1 LDLDILHVGN
11 LDILRAANLIG
22 GFGVGSGYWYWD
34 TDDLG
39 QVFHEHGPTCLL
51 EPMQALSI
59 VVRTRCRILQLLG
72 GRSLLLLSVLLVM
85 LVVFKL
91 LGQSSHTSQRGTL
104 WGFLMIGAI
113 ALEMRGYRT
122 GDRTCDRTCDR
133 TGDGARNYACVPR
146 VVCRVSRVRSG
157 RRLDAGVA
165 AVLFGG
171 KESSE
176 AVPALDRGGV
186 VVIRRSHWLLCFEHG
201 VNMSEGGG
209 GERESRPV

>member
-1 LDLDILHVGN
+1 M
-11 LDILRAANLIG
+11 DILRAANLIG
-22 GFGVGSGYWYWD
+22 GFGVSCGYWYWH
-34 TDDLG
+34 TDEMG

-59 VVRTRCRILQLLG
+59 VVHTRCRILQLEFLG

-91 LGQSSHTSQRGTL
+91 LGQSSHTGQRGTL
-104 WGFLMIGAI
+104 WGIVMIGAI

-122 GDRTCDRTCDR
+122 GDWTGDR

-146 VVCRVSRVRSG
+146 VVCGVSRVRSG
-157 RRLDAGVA
+157 GRLDAGVA

-176 AVPALDRGGV
+176 AVPALD
-186 VVIRRSHWLLCFEHG
+186 
-201 VNMSEGGG
+201 
-209 GERESRPV
+209 